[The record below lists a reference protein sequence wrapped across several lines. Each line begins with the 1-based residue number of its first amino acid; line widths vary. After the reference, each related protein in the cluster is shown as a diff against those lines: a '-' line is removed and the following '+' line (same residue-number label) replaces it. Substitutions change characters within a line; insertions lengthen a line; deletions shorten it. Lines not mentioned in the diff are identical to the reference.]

1 MLQQVLDSIA
11 RQPAVWDVFR
21 SIAEFGFTADYRVI
35 ERELNPHGG
44 DQQRRFLDFGCGTG
58 QFARCFPATR
68 YYGFDIAPH
77 YVKHARRNTPH
88 KLGVMNGTAVGFA
101 DNTFDA
107 ALIMGVF
114 HHLDDTTVSAC
125 VRELHRVMRAQSTIL
140 MLEDIPTQHPLNL
153 LGRAMHWLDR
163 GDNIR
168 SVAHY
173 QRLMEPYFH
182 IERSSTILSG
192 ICDLG
197 VYVMSR
203 TDAPVEA

>member
-1 MLQQVLDSIA
+1 MLQQLLDSIA
-11 RQPAVWDVFR
+11 RQPAVWDIFR
-21 SIAEFGFTADYRVI
+21 SIAEFGFVADYRVI
-35 ERELNPHGG
+35 ERELNPLGG
-44 DQQRRFLDFGCGTG
+44 NQNRKFLDFGCGTG
-58 QFARCFPATR
+58 QFARCFPADR
-68 YYGFDIAPH
+68 YYGFDIATH
-77 YVKHARRNTPH
+77 YVKHARRTAPH

-101 DNTFDA
+101 SDTFDA

-114 HHLDDTTVSAC
+114 HHLDDDTVVAC
-125 VRELHRVMRAQSTIL
+125 VHELHRMMRAKSTVL
-140 MLEDIPTQHPLNL
+140 MLEDIPAQNPMNL

-203 TDAPVEA
+203 TDATVQA